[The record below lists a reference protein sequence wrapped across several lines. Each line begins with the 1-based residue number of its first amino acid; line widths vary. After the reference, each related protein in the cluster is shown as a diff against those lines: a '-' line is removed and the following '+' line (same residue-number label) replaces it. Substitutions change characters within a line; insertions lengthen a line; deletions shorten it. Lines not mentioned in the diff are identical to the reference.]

1 MAQEMMSDHV
11 MKLFSIEKFKK
22 FQSDAIKSL
31 FDRKDVFVGQPTGSG
46 KSMVFLTLPFLNGV
60 VVESFVPGGNVHGRE
75 ESIFIDTKKC
85 VIVVSPLESLMSDQI
100 KSLEVKG
107 IRSVKLKQVMD
118 EEVQEVRI

>member
-1 MAQEMMSDHV
+1 MVLLLNHLYLVETFMV
-11 MKLFSIEKFKK
+11 E
-22 FQSDAIKSL
+22 
-31 FDRKDVFVGQPTGSG
+31 RK
-46 KSMVFLTLPFLNGV
+46 
-60 VVESFVPGGNVHGRE
+60 
-75 ESIFIDTKKC
+75 SIFIDTKKC